1 MLVYSLVVSVVNK
14 KLKMAGDIGEYTC
27 IAVNA
32 GPVYILN
39 LQAAAPAPP
48 TPPPQVL
55 NIVPDTAGGFTP
67 VVGNLYK
74 VRTTIFGTFI
84 IVADLGPAGPP
95 RPAPAA

>member
-1 MLVYSLVVSVVNK
+1 MSVVNK
-14 KLKMAGDIGEYTC
+14 QLKMAGDIGTYLC

-48 TPPPQVL
+48 TPPPQLL
-55 NIVPDTAGGFTP
+55 NIVPDTAGGFVP
-67 VVGNLYK
+67 VVGNLYT

-84 IVADLGPAGPP
+84 IVADLGPPP
-95 RPAPAA
+95 VAAAA

>member
-1 MLVYSLVVSVVNK
+1 MCASLFISSINK
-14 KLKMAGDIGEYTC
+14 QLKMAGDIGNYTC
-27 IAVNA
+27 IAVND

>member
-1 MLVYSLVVSVVNK
+1 MLVYSLSVVNK
-14 KLKMAGDIGEYTC
+14 QLKMAGDIGNYTC

-39 LQAAAPAPP
+39 LHAAAAAPP

-55 NIVPDTAGGFTP
+55 NIVPANAGGLVP
-67 VVGNLYK
+67 VVGNLYT

-84 IVADLGPAGPP
+84 IVANLGPAPA
-95 RPAPAA
+95 PAPAA